1 MEESLTIKVAH
12 RPFRVKLCT
21 FMKIVPGMVRI
32 GISLTVLGK
41 IPSMMLVSSKK
52 NLVEFGE
59 EDTLVEQFIVV
70 FAEVSL

>member
-21 FMKIVPGMVRI
+21 FMKIAPGMVRI

-41 IPSMMLVSSKK
+41 IPSMMYRNNKSLTY
-52 NLVEFGE
+52 NLNDPWFE
-59 EDTLVEQFIVV
+59 I
-70 FAEVSL
+70 SLI